1 MKLPEGYTVSTGGQA
16 KLMADAFEGLAGV
29 MILAVI
35 LVYMIMAAQFESL
48 LHPFAIMFSL
58 PLAIIGVVPTLLI
71 TRTAIS
77 VPAFMGAIVLVGT
90 VVNNAIVL
98 VDYTNVLR
106 GQGYEL
112 REAIMRA
119 CPTRLRP
126 IMETTLTTVLGLL
139 PLAIATGEGASLQ
152 RPLAITVIGGLVVS
166 ATLILI
172 VIPLVYTWLED
183 ISEMVSGF
191 FRKKKTAKGMNA
203 GA

>member
-1 MKLPEGYTVSTGGQA
+1 
-16 KLMADAFEGLAGV
+16 MADAFESLTEV

-35 LVYMIMAAQFESL
+35 MVYMIMAAQFESL

-58 PLAIIGVVPTLLI
+58 LAIIGVVPTLLF
-71 TRTAIS
+71 TRTPIS
-77 VPAFMGAIVLVGT
+77 IPAFMGAIVLVGT

-106 GQGYEL
+106 KQGYDL

-152 RPLAITVIGGLVVS
+152 KPLAITVIGGLLTS
-166 ATLILI
+166 AILILV

-183 ISEMVSGF
+183 LNAMVAEF
-191 FRKKKTAKGMNA
+191 IRNRRTRGMNA